1 MCGAGSRGAGSC
13 TAGHGGLSLQASSY
27 HPSVSK
33 RDSKLFIIKKIPEAE
48 KQQERVSGQSVGGR
62 WSLGLGPCASQQT
75 GPDPHRGRSRG
86 LTASGRCVCRRPF
99 LPSDPGALLPLLVA
113 VIWPGTASVPPPRS
127 SSSPAPERGPPPRG
141 RGLQRA
147 SRETAPEESTSP
159 PPGPAPTAQGALS
172 HSFYSVLEKTRPDY
186 SRFQAWH

>member
-13 TAGHGGLSLQASSY
+13 TASHGGLSLQASSY

-141 RGLQRA
+141 RGLQRNCPGG
-147 SRETAPEESTSP
+147 EHQP
-159 PPGPAPTAQGALS
+159 PPRPCPHRSGGTFSQFLLCVG
-172 HSFYSVLEKTRPDY
+172 EDKTRL
-186 SRFQAWH
+186 Q